1 MRRVGLFISRHQG
14 IRVNAGPANQVGT
27 KWGLSGDQ
35 VVVLCACV
43 TERSIPEQMDVAG
56 RETP

>member
-1 MRRVGLFISRHQG
+1 MKRLGLFIRSHQG
-14 IRVNAGPANQVGT
+14 IRANIEPANQVGT

-35 VVVLCACV
+35 VVVLRACV
-43 TERSIPEQMDVAG
+43 TERSIPEQMDIAG